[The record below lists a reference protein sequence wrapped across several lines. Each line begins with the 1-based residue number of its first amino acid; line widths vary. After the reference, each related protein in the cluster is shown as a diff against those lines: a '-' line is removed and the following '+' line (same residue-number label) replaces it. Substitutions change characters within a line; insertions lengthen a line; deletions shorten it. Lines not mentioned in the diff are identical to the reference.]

1 MKERITYIDSAKAL
15 LIILVVL
22 GHVLNYANPN
32 YNILPY
38 TLTQAVIASFHMPAF
53 FLLTGMLADEA
64 RWKQRSLS
72 ELLKSRCRTLLVP
85 YIFFELL
92 AVVWKHFVLHTVT
105 LGEGLY
111 RMVTLR
117 CNVGANWFLPAMFL
131 ANLFFWLYI
140 RCPGKHKWIPAILS
154 SILLRYLLPDV
165 HIWNLLL
172 RGLLGFGFV
181 VTGFLIKKH
190 LTQFSLWK
198 TAGAMVLTL
207 SSAAVSFKLGLGND
221 FYGCVLKSPVLF
233 WISGVCGLYS
243 VLSVAQLINWRW
255 LARIG
260 ENTLIIMGTHQLVQY
275 TVPSSS
281 SPLWVAGML
290 LLIAAVE
297 MPVVYLT
304 NRFCPF
310 LVGKGRREHR
320 HG

>member
-1 MKERITYIDSAKAL
+1 MKGRVTYIDSTRAL

-22 GHVLNYANPN
+22 GHILNYANPS

-38 TLTQAVIASFHMPAF
+38 TLTQAVISSFHMPAF
-53 FLLTGMLADEA
+53 FLLTGMLADET
-64 RWKQRSLS
+64 RWKHRSLT

-85 YIFFELL
+85 YLFFELL
-92 AVVWKHFVLHTVT
+92 AVFWKHFVLHTVT

-117 CNVGANWFLPAMFL
+117 CNVGADWFLPALFL

-140 RCPGKHKWIPAILS
+140 RCPGKYKWIPAILS

-165 HIWNLLL
+165 HGWNLLL

-190 LTQFSLWK
+190 LTQFSIWK
-198 TAGAMVLTL
+198 TVGAIVLTL
-207 SSAAVSFKLGLGND
+207 TSAAASLKLGLSND

-233 WISGVCGLYS
+233 WISGVCGLYA
-243 VLSVAQLINWRW
+243 VLSVAQKLSWQW

-260 ENTLIIMGTHQLVQY
+260 ENTLTIMGTHQLVQY
-275 TVPSSS
+275 TVPSAS
-281 SPLWVAGML
+281 SPLWIVGML

-297 MPVVYLT
+297 TAVVYLT

-310 LVGKGRREHR
+310 LVGKGKKERRHE
-320 HG
+320 